1 MTQKAEPRDFSAFL
15 LDQSQGRTHSEPLL
29 EEEVPSDDG
38 ITDAQS
44 RSLHASLRGVG
55 IESRESGLEYCSQ
68 VVGREVVSTKD
79 LSWRETSRVIE
90 ALRQDTRT
98 PADVAEPPL
107 DMGGDA

>member
-44 RSLHASLRGVG
+44 RALHASLRGVG
-55 IESRESGLEYCSQ
+55 S
-68 VVGREVVSTKD
+68 
-79 LSWRETSRVIE
+79 
-90 ALRQDTRT
+90 DTRCDACSRLD
-98 PADVAEPPL
+98 PRWAEPQLPL
-107 DMGGDA
+107 GDADSEPSGGSTC